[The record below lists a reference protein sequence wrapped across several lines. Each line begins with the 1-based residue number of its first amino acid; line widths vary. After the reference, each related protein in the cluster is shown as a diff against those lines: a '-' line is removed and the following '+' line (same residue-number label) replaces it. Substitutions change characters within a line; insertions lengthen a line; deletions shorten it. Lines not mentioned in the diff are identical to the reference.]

1 MVAVSHSGWLCCQ
14 LGAREHYVV
23 PRALQQSGLLR
34 ELITDLWIRPGS
46 VLRSLRSG
54 LAGRFHPD
62 LSSARVSASNGSAV
76 TFALR
81 SQITGATGWNLISK
95 RNDWFQRFVA
105 DQIARDRAPANLT
118 VFAYSYAAERIFN
131 LARERGWR
139 TVLGQIDPGPVE
151 EDIVAEQTPA
161 GDSSWQRAPREYWKQ
176 WDRECQLAHT
186 IVVNSTWSRRALV
199 SAGIRARKIRVV
211 PLAFEPPAEAST
223 FTRTYPNAFTSERPL
238 RVLFLGQINSRKG
251 AIQLFNAVKQMAGE
265 PVEFWFVGPLQVD
278 IPHELKDRIKWFGV
292 APRNDVARY
301 YRDADVF
308 ILPTFSDGFG
318 LTQLEAQAWKL
329 PVIATP
335 YCGDVVTNGTNGM
348 ILETVSATAIADV
361 LHQLLRS
368 PGTLQAMSENSRV
381 DERFSLQS
389 LATSLSSL

>member
-1 MVAVSHSGWLCCQ
+1 M
-14 LGAREHYVV
+14 V

-54 LAGRFHPD
+54 LTGRFHPG
-62 LSSARVSASNGSAV
+62 LSSACVSASNASAL

-95 RNDWFQRFVA
+95 RNDWFQRFVI
-105 DQIARDRAPANLT
+105 DQLARHRTRANLT
-118 VFAYSYAAERIFN
+118 VFAYSYAAERILR

-161 GDSSWQRAPREYWKQ
+161 GHGSWQPAPREYWNR
-176 WDRECQLAHT
+176 WHRECQLAHT
-186 IVVNSTWSRRALV
+186 IVVNSTWSRQALV
-199 SAGIRARKIRVV
+199 SAGIGAEKIRVI
-211 PLAFEPPAEAST
+211 PLAFEPPAEANG
-223 FTRTYPNAFTSERPL
+223 FTRSYPNAFTSERPL
-238 RVLFLGQINSRKG
+238 RVLFLGQINVRKG
-251 AIQLFNAVKQMAGE
+251 AIQLFDAVKQMAGE
-265 PVEFWFVGPLQVD
+265 PVKFWFVGPLQVD

-318 LTQLEAQAWKL
+318 LTQLEAQSWKL

-335 YCGDVVTNGTNGM
+335 YCGDVVTNGVNGM
-348 ILETVSATAIADV
+348 ILETVSAGAIADA

-368 PGTLQAMSENSRV
+368 PGSLQAMSENSRV